1 MSTGQPTPDGTPR
14 IDAVPSLVRGLEAT
28 LATQAEGYRRFL
40 DAIGRKRDAIRNADL
55 DRVPEIARIEEQIV
69 DRLERL
75 DRRRDEESRRLAE
88 TLGLASDSTVSDVVA
103 ALGAADGSKL
113 AVLATQLR
121 ELIERS
127 KQEHSVV
134 RAAADSLARHMA
146 GIVQSVT
153 GALSGTGVYGRQGRL
168 RDGSSLATGLDL
180 TT

>member
-1 MSTGQPTPDGTPR
+1 MSTEPNTLGTEPR
-14 IDAVPSLVRGLEAT
+14 IDTVPSLVRGLEAT
-28 LATQAEGYRRFL
+28 LSTQIEGYRRFL
-40 DAIGRKRDAIRNADL
+40 ETIGRKRDAIKNAQL
-55 DRVPEIARIEEQIV
+55 DRVPEIAAIEEQIV

-75 DRRRDEESRRLAE
+75 DRRRTTEARRLAE
-88 TLGLASDSTVSDVVA
+88 AVGIDPAATRAEVVA
-103 ALGAADGSKL
+103 AIEETDGSKL

-121 ELIERS
+121 ELVERA
-127 KQEHSVV
+127 KREHSVV

>member
-1 MSTGQPTPDGTPR
+1 MNTTPDPSESTPR
-14 IDAVPSLVRGLEAT
+14 IETVPILVRGLEAT
-28 LATQAEGYRRFL
+28 LATQTEGYRRFL
-40 DAIGRKRDAIRNADL
+40 ETIARKRDAIRNAEL
-55 DRVPEIARIEEQIV
+55 ARLPEIAAIEEQIV

-75 DRRRDEESRRLAE
+75 DHRRTAEARRLAE
-88 TLGLASDSTVSDVVA
+88 ALGIDPESTVSEVVA
-103 ALGAADGSKL
+103 AVGEADGSKL

-121 ELIERS
+121 ELVERT
-127 KQEHSVV
+127 KREHSVV

-168 RDGSSLATGLDL
+168 RDGSSLAAGLDL